1 MTQVRVAESAVAG
14 SLLPGIAPRRPAWR
28 WQQWAALVGA
38 VFLAFEAWTLVAWIS
53 KGPYQITE
61 FRDTAS
67 LSWTLTRVYEAIA
80 LVVSTVMIV
89 WLARGCRRAGRLT
102 FDAKLC
108 LAGLSTMWLDPF
120 VNFYQPVFL
129 YSSNWT
135 NLNNWCSQ
143 APFAVNP
150 DCGRMPEPVIFV
162 TFVYTFGLLLGAML
176 GTAALRWTRTR
187 FPGLSTAKTVLLMG
201 LWGAL
206 ADLLLEG
213 PAVLFHLW
221 NYYGTPDSL
230 AIFGGVRKFPL
241 AQLLAGAIIFGALSL
256 ARASKDDR
264 GDTAFERGLAHLR
277 PGRRAAVSL
286 LATVAFLQSLLV
298 IGDLHAILLGPY
310 SSPWPKS
317 APRHIVNGL
326 CDAGGFEGTRYG
338 PCPGSPG
345 YKAPIRHLPGPNPPE
360 DR

>member
-1 MTQVRVAESAVAG
+1 VAQVADRVRLG
-14 SLLPGIAPRRPAWR
+14 SDLTRSLTVPRRWR
-28 WQQWAALVGA
+28 WQHWAAAFGA
-38 VFLAFEAWTLVAWIS
+38 VLVFVEVWTLGSWLA

-61 FRDTAS
+61 FRDTES
-67 LSWTLTRVYEAIA
+67 LSWTLTRVYEAGAIFGA
-80 LVVSTVMIV
+80 IVMTLLVV
-89 WLARGCRRAGRLT
+89 RGCLRARRLT

-108 LAGLSTMWLDPF
+108 IAGLSTMWLDPF

-129 YSSNWT
+129 YTSNWT

-162 TFVYTFGLLLGAML
+162 TFVYTFGLLLGAMV
-176 GTAALRWTRTR
+176 GTAALRWLRGR
-187 FPGLSTAKTVLLMG
+187 FPGLSTAKTVLIIGM
-201 LWGAL
+201 WGMV

-221 NYYGTPDSL
+221 NYYGTPDSI
-230 AIFGGVRKFPL
+230 AIFGKATKLPL

-256 ARASKDDR
+256 ARASRDDR
-264 GDTAFERGLAHLR
+264 GDTIFERGLGHLR
-277 PGRRAAVSL
+277 PARRGIVSL
-286 LATVAFLQSLLV
+286 LAMIAFFQSLLIV
-298 IGDLHAILLGPY
+298 GDLHAILLGPY
-310 SSPWPKS
+310 SSPWPDD

-326 CDAGGFEGTRYG
+326 CDAGGFENTRYG

-345 YKAPIRHLPGPNPPE
+345 YEAPIRHLPGPNPPE